1 MERLTERNG
10 KQILGKYGVAI
21 FEVLERLAAYED
33 TGLSPAEVAELAQA
47 KADGRLVV
55 LPETGIGDLSDGY
68 HTFNELYHHRAILFS
83 VICNEHP
90 DISWKSKLHHDGTMF
105 DGMFIVGINTPEGQ
119 ATYHYDIDPYW
130 DMFRVPELSQAP
142 KWDGHTPAQAIER
155 IGRLTQPENKPLTNA
170 DRIRSMS
177 DEELAEYIFGLGN
190 GPENCDEHCAYQDD
204 CNAEGF
210 NYNTCIKACIKGV
223 TDWLKQPVKEE

>member
-1 MERLTERNG
+1 MNADEIVRALRCVQEKHRNDRLLTFQTDVSAMARD
-10 KQILGKYGVAI
+10 
-21 FEVLERLAAYED
+21 AADMIES
-33 TGLSPAEVAELAQA
+33 LQAQT
-47 KADGRLVV
+47 KVSG
-55 LPETGIGDLSDGY
+55 ETSDGY
-68 HTFNELYHHRAILFS
+68 HTFNELYHHRAVLFS
-83 VICNEHP
+83 VICNDRPEMA
-90 DISWKSKLHHDGTMF
+90 WKSKLHHDGTMF
-105 DGMFIVGINTPEGQ
+105 DGMFIVGIQTPEGQ

-155 IGRLTQPENKPLTNA
+155 IGRLTQPDNKLLTNA
-170 DRIRSMS
+170 DRIRSMN
-177 DEELAEYIFGLGN
+177 DEELAEYIFDLGN
-190 GPENCDEHCAYQDD
+190 GPEYCDGHCAYQDD